1 MTVHSLKEGVV
12 IRGTTRAYR
21 RISPCVPRFSVEVFK
36 FLTSVIIKTYLD
48 YGLRILE
55 ASWQVLIQVWKN
67 STFWSEIGP
76 RFRAPVDKTGH
87 FPSSFFPLFTVTG
100 WKEAL

>member
-36 FLTSVIIKTYLD
+36 FLTSVIIKNLFRLWITYFRGQLA
-48 YGLRILE
+48 GL
-55 ASWQVLIQVWKN
+55 N
-67 STFWSEIGP
+67 
-76 RFRAPVDKTGH
+76 TG
-87 FPSSFFPLFTVTG
+87 VE
-100 WKEAL
+100 K

>member
-21 RISPCVPRFSVEVFK
+21 SIAPCVPRFSVEVFK

-55 ASWQVLIQVWKN
+55 ASWQV
-67 STFWSEIGP
+67 
-76 RFRAPVDKTGH
+76 
-87 FPSSFFPLFTVTG
+87 
-100 WKEAL
+100 

>member
-1 MTVHSLKEGVV
+1 MILGQVGLHIATVSLEE
-12 IRGTTRAYR
+12 RGDCTQSQRGCGYQGTTTRAYR

-55 ASWQVLIQVWKN
+55 ASWQV
-67 STFWSEIGP
+67 
-76 RFRAPVDKTGH
+76 
-87 FPSSFFPLFTVTG
+87 
-100 WKEAL
+100 

>member
-21 RISPCVPRFSVEVFK
+21 RISPCVLRFSVEVFK
-36 FLTSVIIKTYLD
+36 FLTSVIIKNFLD

-55 ASWQVLIQVWKN
+55 AKAGLN
-67 STFWSEIGP
+67 
-76 RFRAPVDKTGH
+76 TG
-87 FPSSFFPLFTVTG
+87 VE
-100 WKEAL
+100 K

>member
-48 YGLRILE
+48 YGLRIL
-55 ASWQVLIQVWKN
+55 
-67 STFWSEIGP
+67 
-76 RFRAPVDKTGH
+76 
-87 FPSSFFPLFTVTG
+87 
-100 WKEAL
+100 